1 MSEITSSGDSTKV
14 RGRYFFLS
22 YAHSPPLDGS
32 LEEDQPD
39 PPNEWVRTFFRNLTD
54 AVQLR
59 ASPSASLA
67 PGFFDQQIPLGS
79 DWKAVLSD
87 ALGTAE
93 VFVPLFSPTTSPSPG
108 PGVNG
113 PPSSNG

>member
-54 AVQLR
+54 ASPASGIAVGVSRARILR
-59 ASPSASLA
+59 SADPA
-67 PGFFDQQIPLGS
+67 WLG
-79 DWKAVLSD
+79 LEG
-87 ALGTAE
+87 GTLRRARHR
-93 VFVPLFSPTTSPSPG
+93 
-108 PGVNG
+108 
-113 PPSSNG
+113 